1 VAIWVNNSDDQEEPD
16 ASEALS
22 PEDDNDAT
30 EERNEVNPR
39 SAKYMKV
46 DCEGPLR

>member
-1 VAIWVNNSDDQEEPD
+1 MTKKSPMLQKHV
-16 ASEALS
+16 S